1 MNAQQAALKHNKK
14 QIPDGQSSKAQKH
27 FAPIL
32 PQTVHYLDWN
42 RHQCPTDAKGNTNNK
57 ILDSRVFTDALGGL
71 GNCGCVVRDYR
82 GSRKKSLT
90 GETSTYQHMTLKV
103 HLSPLNG
110 SLLFYP
116 MVIHQQT
123 LKDKMKTH
131 SMCCVDMCVHTQVH
145 GYRHIL
151 CLLVF

>member
-57 ILDSRVFTDALGGL
+57 ILDSRVFMDALGDL
-71 GNCGCVVRDYR
+71 GIVVVWFVTIGDQGRSPWL
-82 GSRKKSLT
+82 GKLQLT
-90 GETSTYQHMTLKV
+90 NIWLWKFTYP
-103 HLSPLNG
+103 PLNG